1 MLRLA
6 YLLLGLLL
14 GLLLNGPAS
23 AADNPKRSPLK
34 DLYFGEALYDA
45 YQGDYFDAIARLD
58 TELGQYHGLDE
69 PQLDSLYYHINEAE
83 FFVGDFELSYRMHL
97 RSGRAIKAVLEGN
110 VKPAVRN
117 DAAFRL
123 ARIYFQKD
131 QPANALTALDRI
143 QGSVPEKIRNDLNFL
158 RANTYLAVGRFSD
171 AIRILKDMQD
181 TKGYEGFASY
191 NLGMALIRNGQ
202 QAEGLQV
209 LAKAGQI
216 SSSDHGALAIKDK
229 ANLVLGSRL
238 LEEKHPEQAKLYLER
253 VRLKGPFSNR
263 ALLASGWADAEQNH
277 YERALVPWSLLAKRN
292 VTDKAVQ
299 EAMLAVPYAY
309 GKLNI
314 HGKAAL
320 GYGQAL
326 DAFGNELKKLA
337 ASTASIKEGKFLQ
350 ALVREELK
358 QDKDWVVKLRSL
370 PETPETYYLLDLMAS
385 HDFQESLRNYLD
397 LENLRKYFS
406 TWTDSI
412 DAYEEMIGLRRAY
425 YQPLLPEMDRQ
436 FRILDSRMRL
446 RLEQRDR
453 LDKRIRSML
462 VSPRPD
468 FLATAQERVVRLK
481 LAQIEQGAKKYPSAQ
496 AADIQARVDRLK
508 GVLRWQIYTG
518 YDQRLT
524 DAYRHLQQLD
534 SVIAALR
541 TQYRSYVR
549 TRQAASQS
557 YQGYDDGL
565 KRLRVRVLDVQERVK
580 TLMARQGHMLEVM
593 AINELEQR
601 TQRLEE
607 YQVKARFALAD
618 SYDRAVKAQL
628 NEGGGQ

>member
-1 MLRLA
+1 MLRLTSM
-6 YLLLGLLL
+6 LLGLLL
-14 GLLLNGPAS
+14 GVLLTGPAS

-110 VKPAVRN
+110 VKPSVRN

-131 QPANALTALDRI
+131 QPANALTALNRI

-158 RANTYLAVGRFSD
+158 RANTYLAVGRFPD
-171 AIRILKDMQD
+171 AIRILKDMQGA
-181 TKGYEGFASY
+181 KGYEGFASY

-202 QAEGLQV
+202 QAEGLQA

-238 LEEKHPEQAKLYLER
+238 LEDKHPEQAKLYLER

-350 ALVREELK
+350 ALVREELQ

-453 LDKRIRSML
+453 LDKRIKSML

-508 GVLRWQIYTG
+508 GVLRWRIYTG

>member
-1 MLRLA
+1 MLRLTL
-6 YLLLGLLL
+6 LLLGLLP
-14 GLLLNGPAS
+14 GVLLTGPAS
-23 AADNPKRSPLK
+23 AADNAKRSPTK
-34 DLYFGEALYDA
+34 DLYFGEAMYDA

-97 RSGRAIKAVLEGN
+97 RGGRAFKAVLEGN

-131 QPANALTALDRI
+131 QPADALTALNRI
-143 QGSVPEKIRNDLNFL
+143 QGPVPEKIRDDLNFL
-158 RANTYLAVGRFSD
+158 RANTYLAVGRFPA
-171 AIRILKDMQD
+171 AIKVLKDMQGA
-181 TKGYEGFASY
+181 KGYEGFVSY

-202 QAEGLQV
+202 QVEGLRA

-216 SSSDHGALAIKDK
+216 NSSDHGALAIKDK

-238 LEEKHPEQAKLYLER
+238 LEDKHPEQAKLYLER

-314 HGKAAL
+314 YGKAAV

-326 DAFGNELKKLA
+326 DAFGKELTKLA

-350 ALVREELK
+350 ALTREELK

-397 LENLRKYFS
+397 LEDLRKHFS
-406 TWTDSI
+406 AWTDSI

-453 LDKRIRSML
+453 LDKRIQSML

-468 FLATAQERVVRLK
+468 FLATAQERIVRLK
-481 LAQIEQGAKKYPSAQ
+481 LAQIEQGAKKYPRAQ

-508 GVLRWQIYTG
+508 GVLRWRIDTH

-524 DAYRHLQQLD
+524 DAYKHLQQLD

-557 YQGYDDGL
+557 YEGYGDGL
-565 KRLRVRVLDVQERVK
+565 TRLRVRVLDAQERVK

-593 AINELEQR
+593 AINELELR

-628 NEGGGQ
+628 NEGAGQ

>member
-1 MLRLA
+1 MLRLTSM
-6 YLLLGLLL
+6 LLGLLL
-14 GLLLNGPAS
+14 GVLLTGPAS

-110 VKPAVRN
+110 VKPTVRN

-131 QPANALTALDRI
+131 QPANALTALNRI

-238 LEEKHPEQAKLYLER
+238 LEDKHPEQAKLYLER

-309 GKLNI
+309 GKLNV

-350 ALVREELK
+350 ALVREELQ

-453 LDKRIRSML
+453 LDKRIKSML

-508 GVLRWQIYTG
+508 GVLRWRIYTG

>member
-1 MLRLA
+1 MLRLTSM
-6 YLLLGLLL
+6 LLGLLL
-14 GLLLNGPAS
+14 GVLLTGPAS

-110 VKPAVRN
+110 VKPSVRN

-131 QPANALTALDRI
+131 QPANALTALNRI

-158 RANTYLAVGRFSD
+158 RANTYMAVGRFPD
-171 AIRILKDMQD
+171 AIRILKDMQGA
-181 TKGYEGFASY
+181 KGYEGFASY

-202 QAEGLQV
+202 QAEGLQA

-238 LEEKHPEQAKLYLER
+238 LEDKHPEQAKLYLER

-350 ALVREELK
+350 ALVREELQ

-453 LDKRIRSML
+453 LDKRIKSML

-508 GVLRWQIYTG
+508 GVLRWRIYTG